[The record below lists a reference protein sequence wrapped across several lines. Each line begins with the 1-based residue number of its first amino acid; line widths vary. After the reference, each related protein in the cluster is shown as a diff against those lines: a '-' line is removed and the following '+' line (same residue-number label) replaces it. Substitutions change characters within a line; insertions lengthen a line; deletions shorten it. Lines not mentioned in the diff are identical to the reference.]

1 MKHLQAFPLDA
12 GTDNGF
18 TFTSPNWATEP
29 RGEVFQMTST
39 FPEHPAGSFNYP
51 HLARLPTLA
60 VFSLTKVSLSMS
72 AASSASCLFAAKR
85 IHSTETESNHNEDT
99 RKVKRRRKQVPI

>member
-1 MKHLQAFPLDA
+1 MRHLQAFPLDA

-18 TFTSPNWATEP
+18 TFTSPNWVTEP

-39 FPEHPAGSFNYP
+39 FPAHPAGSFNYP

-85 IHSTETESNHNEDT
+85 IHSAETEAIHHQDR
-99 RKVKRRRKQVPI
+99 RKVKHRRKQVPI

>member
-1 MKHLQAFPLDA
+1 MEHLQAFPLDA

-18 TFTSPNWATEP
+18 TFTSPNWVTEP

-39 FPEHPAGSFNYP
+39 FPAHPAGSFNYP

-60 VFSLTKVSLSMS
+60 VFSLTKVSFSMS
-72 AASSASCLFAAKR
+72 AASTAPVLLVA
-85 IHSTETESNHNEDT
+85 
-99 RKVKRRRKQVPI
+99 